1 MRKRR
6 EEKETDMIRRLLPA
20 SAASILAV
28 LVIGSV
34 SGASG
39 WHGGAHPRDFI
50 SIDTTVKET
59 DIDVDNSNSFTI
71 GDQFIEHDVLKNEA
85 QTKTIGALDAIC
97 TFTDVS
103 EDAPVV
109 HCTATVTLRGG
120 TLEIAGLLDFADEQ
134 GHVAITGG
142 TGTYDEADGQLTL
155 QAINDTDVRITFDI
169 D

>member
-1 MRKRR
+1 MLRK
-6 EEKETDMIRRLLPA
+6 LLPITT
-20 SAASILAV
+20 AALLAA
-28 LVIGSV
+28 LVVGGI

-39 WHGGAHPRDFI
+39 SGSGPRDFVA
-50 SIDTTVKET
+50 IDTTVQET

-71 GDQFIEHDVLKNEA
+71 GDQFIEHDVLKNQA
-85 QTKTIGALDAIC
+85 QTRTIGSLDAIC

-103 EDAPVV
+103 EETPTV
-109 HCTATVTLRGG
+109 HCVATVTLHGG
-120 TLEIAGLLDFADEQ
+120 TLELAGLLNFADEK

-142 TGTYDEADGQLTL
+142 TGRYDKARGQLTL

>member
-1 MRKRR
+1 MVRR
-6 EEKETDMIRRLLPA
+6 FF
-20 SAASILAV
+20 SVGAASLLAV

-39 WHGGAHPRDFI
+39 MDGGAQPREFI
-50 SIDTTVKET
+50 AIDTTVKET
-59 DIDVDNSNSFTI
+59 DIDVDNSKSFTI
-71 GDQFIEHDVLKNEA
+71 GDQFIEHDVLKNKA
-85 QTKTIGALDAIC
+85 QTRTIGALDAIC

-109 HCTATVTLRGG
+109 HCVATVTLRGG
-120 TLEIAGLLDFADEQ
+120 TLDVAGLLNFADEQ

-142 TGTYDEADGQLTL
+142 TGAYDEAEGQLTL
-155 QAINDTDVRITFDI
+155 QAINDTDVRITFDV